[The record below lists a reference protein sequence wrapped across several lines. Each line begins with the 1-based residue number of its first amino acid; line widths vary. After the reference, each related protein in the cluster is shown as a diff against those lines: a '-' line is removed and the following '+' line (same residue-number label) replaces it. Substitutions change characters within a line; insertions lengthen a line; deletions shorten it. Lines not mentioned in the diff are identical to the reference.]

1 MFDYSKALL
10 AEKPFADGVWEKIDK
25 KLRNVAKT
33 AKNKLPYTTVGGKYD
48 DLSKK
53 NVPWWTNGFWPGI
66 MWLLYYGT
74 KNEVYRAAGEKGE
87 ELLDEALKKYNAL
100 DHDVGFLWHIS
111 AGADYRITG
120 NAESRTRNMYAASI
134 LAARFNLQGGFIR
147 AWNKWSAE
155 EENLGTA
162 IIDCMMNIPLLYWAS
177 EESGDPRFKY
187 IAERHAETTMKNHIR
202 PDGSVK
208 HIVRYDPFS
217 GEYIDNLAGQGYS
230 EHSAWSRGQAWALYG
245 FVLSYIHT
253 EKKEFLDTAKR
264 VANYFIAN
272 ICMDNY
278 MARVD
283 FRAPKKP
290 EIYDS
295 TADACAACGLL
306 ELARVLP
313 EDEGAM
319 YFDAAVKILKML
331 DETCCNYNDDED
343 SILQMGTERYPK
355 NGNMKGVHIPII
367 YGDYYFIEAIYK
379 LKGFDILFW

>member
-1 MFDYSKALL
+1 
-10 AEKPFADGVWEKIDK
+10 
-25 KLRNVAKT
+25 
-33 AKNKLPYTTVGGKYD
+33 
-48 DLSKK
+48 
-53 NVPWWTNGFWPGI
+53 
-66 MWLLYYGT
+66 MWLMYYGT
-74 KNEVYRAAGEKGE
+74 NNSVYRKAGETSEK
-87 ELLDEALKKYNAL
+87 LLDEALIKYNAL

-120 NAESRTRNMYAASI
+120 NEKSRTRNMYAANV

-147 AWNKWSAE
+147 AWNKWSDS

-162 IIDCMMNIPLLYWAS
+162 IMDSMMNINLLYWAS
-177 EESGDPRFKY
+177 SESGDPRFKY
-187 IAERHAETTMKNHIR
+187 IAARHAETTMKNHVR

-208 HIVRYDPFS
+208 HIVLYDPYT
-217 GEYIDNLAGQGYS
+217 GEYTDNLAGQGYS
-230 EHSAWSRGQAWALYG
+230 KHSSWSRGQAWALYG

-253 EKKEFLDTAKR
+253 EKTEFLDTAKR
-264 VANYFIAN
+264 VANYFITN

-283 FRAPKKP
+283 FRAPREP

-313 EDEGAM
+313 EDEGGV
-319 YFDAAVKILKML
+319 YFDAAIKILKTL
-331 DETCCNYNDDED
+331 DEKCCDYTASED
-343 SILQMGTERYPK
+343 SILQMGTERYPQ

-367 YGDYYFIEAIYK
+367 YGDYFFIEAIYK